1 MLSLSVNPKALQVI
15 NFSHPLTE
23 EQKVEVIELYNE
35 KYGMEYSELNEVI
48 LKVQIDLEAEIG
60 PQIEDIYKQYTNVRG
75 FFADLIVPPALAA
88 VSFPFGAF
96 TAYAQSD
103 AMLPK
108 PAKYLV
114 LKPKPL
120 GGYKVADI
128 VDVSQ

>member
-1 MLSLSVNPKALQVI
+1 MLRFSSEELQVV

-23 EQKVEVIELYNE
+23 EQKEELIALALYNE
-35 KYGMEYSELNEVI
+35 KYGGEYLRVNEEI
-48 LKVQIDLEAEIG
+48 IRVQIDLEKEIA
-60 PQIEDIYKQYTNVRG
+60 PQIEDIYKQYKDVRG
-75 FFADLIVPPALAA
+75 FYADLIVPPALAA

-114 LKPKPL
+114 LKSKAL

-128 VDVSQ
+128 VDVAR